1 MYRWPGR
8 RPIVRHDNSFRRII
22 RTVVGARLRFRIHDK
37 RNGLAFARIA
47 HREGRYRGIRVGLKR
62 QRRWTDLPFGEKA
75 MARLEFND
83 EPIEAREGETLVRA
97 ARRHGSYVWFL
108 CDGKGIC
115 QTCECRVISGAE
127 NLSEVSELERVGL
140 GEHRR
145 QRGYRLGCQA
155 RLVGSGLV
163 SVVSRAEELRRRAR
177 DVLLGSK
184 GRSLWERLQDLSG
197 DSLSATVDLLTG
209 VTSASPH
216 AVPQLV
222 KYPPT
227 PARVVDYVRDTMR
240 LAGRL
245 WSGGRGA
252 DHKNSHSKS

>member
-1 MYRWPGR
+1 M
-8 RPIVRHDNSFRRII
+8 ISTMDS
-22 RTVVGARLRFRIHDK
+22 RLRELPIEAPAIEASVLGLSA
-37 RNGLAFARIA
+37 NGNGQIC
-47 HREGRYRGIRVGLKR
+47 
-62 QRRWTDLPFGEKA
+62 PFGEKA
-75 MARLEFND
+75 LARLEFND

-127 NLSEVSELERVGL
+127 NLSDVSELERVGL

-145 QRGYRLGCQA
+145 RRGYRLGCQA
-155 RLVGSGLV
+155 RLVGSGRV

-197 DSLSATVDLLTG
+197 DSLSATVDLLAG
-209 VTSASPH
+209 VTSVSPH
-216 AVPQLV
+216 VVPQII
-222 KYPPT
+222 KHPPT
-227 PARVVDYVRDTMR
+227 PARVVDYVRDTLR

-245 WSGGRGA
+245 WISGRGSNR
-252 DHKNSHSKS
+252 KNSHSKS

>member
-1 MYRWPGR
+1 MQIADAGGVLLPGGPPCQYNIISEHSPCSGKATSWAR
-8 RPIVRHDNSFRRII
+8 RRQAQAVLRSERR
-22 RTVVGARLRFRIHDK
+22 
-37 RNGLAFARIA
+37 RN
-47 HREGRYRGIRVGLKR
+47 V
-62 QRRWTDLPFGEKA
+62 
-75 MARLEFND
+75 
-83 EPIEAREGETLVRA
+83 IEADSATGRPDDTGLVRA

-184 GRSLWERLQDLSG
+184 GRSLWDRLQDLSG

-209 VTSASPH
+209 VTSVSPH
-216 AVPQLV
+216 AVPQLI

-227 PARVVDYVRDTMR
+227 PARVVDYFRDTMR

-245 WSGGRGA
+245 WISGRWS
-252 DHKNSHSKS
+252 DYKNSHSKS